1 MTPAQCRAARALI
14 NMALSDLAAAARV
27 QPAIVWDLETGVAA
41 PSEANVNA
49 LRRVLENAGVE
60 FIEGGARLRM
70 GKL

>member
-27 QPAIVWDLETGVAA
+27 PPAIVWDLETGIAA

-49 LRRVLENAGVE
+49 LRRVFENAGVE
-60 FIEGGARLRM
+60 FIEGGVRVRK
-70 GKL
+70 GK